1 MRRARERFRIGG
13 MALVCLLSALTTG
26 CSSGSGGDYSPS
38 ALLDAVG
45 HISAAEAKGAQV
57 SYLDAARVRS
67 LENDE
72 KGEKGDSRG
81 GKGDSQRFRTVG
93 RAGSPLLTGY
103 RFNARAYGLD
113 PAMIDVDVTNG
124 YAGHWQGSFDADRI
138 TAKLKAGEFARRTW
152 RGETVW
158 TKDGITLQVSKDKIS
173 FGYAGKDLSSV
184 RPAKGKSLA
193 DDPDYRALGDCLGDV
208 YRVDFGVEKKPGD
221 PVRLSATGQLA
232 KSAQQTSGV
241 ICALTDGK
249 RTAERAADRLKSVIR
264 QRAPRYD
271 GAKVTVLT
279 GDSPGV
285 KVTVPDR
292 PGDKRAGRL
301 LVSDIDLQLALAKL

>member
-13 MALVCLLSALTTG
+13 MAFACLLSALTTG
-26 CSSGSGGDYSPS
+26 CSSGAGGDDSSS
-38 ALLDAVG
+38 ALMDAVG
-45 HISAAEAKGAQV
+45 HISTAGAKGAQV

-67 LENDE
+67 LE
-72 KGEKGDSRG
+72 KGEKGG
-81 GKGDSQRFRTVG
+81 SQRFRAVG
-93 RAGSPLLTGY
+93 QAGSPLMTSY
-103 RFNARAYGLD
+103 RFNAHAYGLD
-113 PAMIDVDVTNG
+113 PAMIDTDVTNG
-124 YAGHWQGSFDADRI
+124 YAGHWQGSFDADRV
-138 TAKLKAGEFARRTW
+138 TAKLKAGGFARRTW
-152 RGETVW
+152 HGETVW
-158 TKDGITLQVSKDKIS
+158 TKDGITLQVAKDEIS
-173 FGYAGKDLSSV
+173 FGNADKGLSAV
-184 RPAKGKSLA
+184 RPARGKSVA

-208 YRVDFGVEKKPGD
+208 YRVDFGGKDPKD

-232 KSAQQTSGV
+232 KSANQTSGV

-264 QRAPRYD
+264 QRAPRFD

-301 LVSDIDLQLALAKL
+301 LISDVDLQLALSKL

>member
-13 MALVCLLSALTTG
+13 IAFACLLPALTTG
-26 CSSGSGGDYSPS
+26 CSSGSGGDDSPS
-38 ALLDAVG
+38 ALMDAVG
-45 HISAAEAKGAQV
+45 HISTAGAKGTQV

-67 LENDE
+67 LE
-72 KGEKGDSRG
+72 KGG
-81 GKGDSQRFRTVG
+81 SQRFRAIG
-93 RAGSPLLTGY
+93 QAGSPLMTGY
-103 RFNARAYGLD
+103 RFNAHAYGLD
-113 PAMIDVDVTNG
+113 PAMIDTDVTNG
-124 YAGHWQGSFDADRI
+124 YAGRWQGSFDADRV
-138 TAKLKAGEFARRTW
+138 TAKLKAGGFARRAW
-152 RGETVW
+152 HGETVW
-158 TKDGITLQVSKDKIS
+158 TKDGITLQVAKDEIS
-173 FGYAGKDLSSV
+173 FGYAGKDLSAV
-184 RPAKGKSLA
+184 RPAKGKSVA

-208 YRVDFGVEKKPGD
+208 YRVDFGGKNPKD

-232 KSAQQTSGV
+232 KSAKQTSGV

-249 RTAERAADRLKSVIR
+249 RTAERAAEHLKSVIH
-264 QRAPRYD
+264 QRAPRFD

-301 LVSDIDLQLALAKL
+301 LISDIDLQLALSRL

>member
-1 MRRARERFRIGG
+1 MRRARERFRTGG
-13 MALVCLLSALTTG
+13 IAFACLLSALTTG
-26 CSSGSGGDYSPS
+26 CSSGSGGDDSPS
-38 ALLDAVG
+38 ALMDAVG
-45 HISAAEAKGAQV
+45 HVSIAGATGAQV

-67 LENDE
+67 LE
-72 KGEKGDSRG
+72 
-81 GKGDSQRFRTVG
+81 KGDSQRFRAVG
-93 RAGSPLLTGY
+93 QAGSPLMTGY
-103 RFNARAYGLD
+103 RFNAHAYGLD
-113 PAMIDVDVTNG
+113 PDMIDTDVTNG
-124 YAGHWQGSFDADRI
+124 YAGHWQGSFDADRV
-138 TAKLKAGEFARRTW
+138 TAKLKGGGFARRTW
-152 RGETVW
+152 HGETVW
-158 TKDGITLQVSKDKIS
+158 TKEGITLQVSKDEIS
-173 FGYAGKDLSSV
+173 FGYAGKGLSAV

-208 YRVDFGVEKKPGD
+208 YRVDFGAKD
-221 PVRLSATGQLA
+221 PKDAVRLSATGQQA
-232 KSAQQTSGV
+232 KSAKQTSGV

-249 RTAERAADRLKSVIR
+249 RTAERAAKRLKSVIE

-301 LVSDIDLQLALAKL
+301 LISDVDLQLALSRL

>member
-1 MRRARERFRIGG
+1 MRRARERIRTGG
-13 MALVCLLSALTTG
+13 MVFVCLLSALTTG
-26 CSSGSGGDYSPS
+26 CSSGSGGDDSPS
-38 ALLDAVG
+38 ALMDAVG
-45 HISAAEAKGAQV
+45 HISTAGTKGAQV

-67 LENDE
+67 LE
-72 KGEKGDSRG
+72 KGDSR
-81 GKGDSQRFRTVG
+81 RFRAVG
-93 RAGSPLLTGY
+93 QAGRPLMTGY
-103 RFNARAYGLD
+103 RFNAHAYGLD
-113 PAMIDVDVTNG
+113 PAMIDTDVTNG
-124 YAGHWQGSFDADRI
+124 YAGHWQGSFDADRV
-138 TAKLKAGEFARRTW
+138 TAKLEAGGFARRAW
-152 RGETVW
+152 HGETVW
-158 TKDGITLQVSKDKIS
+158 AKDGITLQVSKGEIS
-173 FGYAGKDLSSV
+173 FGYAGKDLSAV
-184 RPAKGKSLA
+184 RPAKGESVA

-208 YRVDFGVEKKPGD
+208 YRVDFDGKDPKD

-232 KSAQQTSGV
+232 KSAKQTSGV

-264 QRAPRYD
+264 QRAPRFD

-301 LVSDIDLQLALAKL
+301 LISDIDLQLALSRL

>member
-13 MALVCLLSALTTG
+13 IAFACLLSVLTTG
-26 CSSGSGGDYSPS
+26 CSSGSGGDDSPS
-38 ALLDAVG
+38 ALMDAVG
-45 HISAAEAKGAQV
+45 HISTAGATGAQV

-67 LENDE
+67 LE
-72 KGEKGDSRG
+72 
-81 GKGDSQRFRTVG
+81 KGDSQRFRAVG
-93 RAGSPLLTGY
+93 QAGSPLMTGY
-103 RFNARAYGLD
+103 RFNAHAYGLD
-113 PAMIDVDVTNG
+113 PAMIDTDVTNG
-124 YAGHWQGSFDADRI
+124 YAGHWQGSFDADRV
-138 TAKLKAGEFARRTW
+138 TAKLKTGGFARRTW
-152 RGETVW
+152 HGETVW
-158 TKDGITLQVSKDKIS
+158 TKDGITLQVAKDEIS
-173 FGYAGKDLSSV
+173 FGYAGKDLSAV
-184 RPAKGKSLA
+184 RPAKGKSVA

-208 YRVDFGVEKKPGD
+208 YRVDFGGKNPKD

-232 KSAQQTSGV
+232 KSAKQTSGV

-249 RTAERAADRLKSVIR
+249 RTAERAADRLKSVIH
-264 QRAPRYD
+264 QRAPRFD

-301 LVSDIDLQLALAKL
+301 LISDIDLQLALSKL

>member
-1 MRRARERFRIGG
+1 
-13 MALVCLLSALTTG
+13 MAFACLLSALTTG
-26 CSSGSGGDYSPS
+26 CSSGSGGDDSPS
-38 ALLDAVG
+38 ALMDAVG
-45 HISAAEAKGAQV
+45 HISTAGTKGAQV

-67 LENDE
+67 LE
-72 KGEKGDSRG
+72 KGDSR
-81 GKGDSQRFRTVG
+81 RFRAVG
-93 RAGSPLLTGY
+93 QAGSPLMTGY
-103 RFNARAYGLD
+103 RFNAHAYGLD
-113 PAMIDVDVTNG
+113 PAMIDTDVTNG
-124 YAGHWQGSFDADRI
+124 YAGHWQGSFDADHV
-138 TAKLKAGEFARRTW
+138 TAKLKAGGFTRRAW
-152 RGETVW
+152 HGETVW
-158 TKDGITLQVSKDKIS
+158 TKDGITLQVSKSEIS
-173 FGYAGKDLSSV
+173 FGYAGKDLSAV
-184 RPAKGKSLA
+184 RPAKGESVA

-208 YRVDFGVEKKPGD
+208 YRVDFGGKDPKD

-232 KSAQQTSGV
+232 KSAKQTSGV

-264 QRAPRYD
+264 QRAPRFD

-301 LVSDIDLQLALAKL
+301 LISDIDLQLALSRL

>member
-13 MALVCLLSALTTG
+13 IAFACLLSALTTG
-26 CSSGSGGDYSPS
+26 CSSGPGGDDSAS
-38 ALLDAVG
+38 ALMDAVG
-45 HISAAEAKGAQV
+45 HISTAGAQGAQV

-67 LENDE
+67 LE
-72 KGEKGDSRG
+72 KGG
-81 GKGDSQRFRTVG
+81 SQRFRAVG
-93 RAGSPLLTGY
+93 QAGSPLLTGY
-103 RFNARAYGLD
+103 RFNAHAYGLD
-113 PAMIDVDVTNG
+113 PAMIDTDVTNG
-124 YAGHWQGSFDADRI
+124 YAGRWQGSFDAGRV
-138 TAKLKAGEFARRTW
+138 TAKLKAGGFARRAW
-152 RGETVW
+152 HGETVW
-158 TKDGITLQVSKDKIS
+158 AKDGITLQVAKDEIS
-173 FGYAGKDLSSV
+173 FGYAGKDLSAV
-184 RPAKGKSLA
+184 RPAKGKSVA

-208 YRVDFGVEKKPGD
+208 YRVDFGGRNPKD

-232 KSAQQTSGV
+232 KSAKQTSGV

-249 RTAERAADRLKSVIR
+249 RTAERAAERLKSVIH
-264 QRAPRYD
+264 QRAPRFD

-301 LVSDIDLQLALAKL
+301 LISDIDLQLALSRL